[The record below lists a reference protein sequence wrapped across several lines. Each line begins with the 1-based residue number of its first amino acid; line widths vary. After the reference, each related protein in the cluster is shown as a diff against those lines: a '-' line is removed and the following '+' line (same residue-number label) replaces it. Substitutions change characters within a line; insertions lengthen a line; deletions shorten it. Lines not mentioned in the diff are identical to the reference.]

1 MRPKKKSY
9 SPVLIA
15 VGAVFVMIAAYY
27 CAAGMRQGETIFLW
41 EERMQ
46 TVMQN
51 PMQNYF
57 NAYTV
62 KTLLVFGMI
71 YFLAVLMYITSRK
84 NYLPGREM
92 GSAQYADVKKVNQKL
107 ADLSQ
112 DPDDPQNIMILK
124 KNWWQKLRKRIYRKG
139 SNRR

>member
-1 MRPKKKSY
+1 MRPKKKGY
-9 SPVLIA
+9 SPFLIA
-15 VGAVFVMIAAYY
+15 VGAGLVMIAAYY

-62 KTLLVFGMI
+62 KTLLVFGII
-71 YFLAVLMYITSRK
+71 YFLAVLMHITSRK

-112 DPDDPQNIMILK
+112 NPDDPQNIIILK
-124 KNWWQKLRKRIYRKG
+124 KSRWRKLQERIRRKG
-139 SNRR
+139 SNR